1 MKMAPKLVAG
11 LSLLAILAPS
21 LSASDGNNAT
31 ASNTAQT
38 VVSADDFD
46 WRELVPYLFAASA
59 MPGEQGVQAVLENSK
74 ILRAYVANEV
84 RAECKLHKGPCS
96 TNSDGVT
103 MDGEVNKR
111 IAEIVEEG
119 ILRRH
124 KKAIVDYQLTRRP
137 FPFSEIAVVKSDN
150 KPDAYLILALAD
162 RNYTAAQVQEKYGA
176 PYDTDIFQ
184 WYSVYKYRVDDARYT
199 SKAVFEIDP
208 VDGAV
213 VKVAISLKARNHH

>member
-1 MKMAPKLVAG
+1 MEMTPKLVAV
-11 LSLLAILAPS
+11 LLLLAILAPS
-21 LSASDGNNAT
+21 LSASDGNKAT

-84 RAECKLHKGPCS
+84 RAECKLDKGPCTAKADGS
-96 TNSDGVT
+96 TLDGV
-103 MDGEVNKR
+103 VNKR

-213 VKVAISLKARNHH
+213 VKVAISLKAKNHH